1 MGQPAAISKEVADLT
16 RCVSVCMCALG
27 SESVYGERACG
38 GIRCPLVGR
47 GIHRPPLSQNFSPP
61 PRPREA
67 QGSSRQAL
75 AGLMLALHETPGHV
89 LVFRETRTSDLC
101 NTTRSNCNSPHHPA
115 TLAYEGGRA
124 RGIAIEK
131 IEKGLERALFL
142 CCVCVSLC
150 VC

>member
-1 MGQPAAISKEVADLT
+1 MSTAAGRARHLGSLPGRHAQGHGAARGNLQGGCRPHQV
-16 RCVSVCMCALG
+16 RVRVCMCALG

-89 LVFRETRTSDLC
+89 LVFRKTRTSVTPPVVTAQL
-101 NTTRSNCNSPHHPA
+101 
-115 TLAYEGGRA
+115 
-124 RGIAIEK
+124 
-131 IEKGLERALFL
+131 
-142 CCVCVSLC
+142 
-150 VC
+150 